1 MNHLPFTLSTLE
13 SELWQPIAEDFCGK
27 KYQKIALVV
36 QGGGQRGIFT
46 AGVLDAFLEANF
58 DPFQLYIGT
67 SAGALNLSSF
77 ISRQEMFGYNF
88 ITQYTSQDNFFSLYK
103 YLSQQRSMDLDWAL
117 DIVAPDGS
125 MALDFSQAQK
135 TLVGRKAFACA
146 TRKDSLQDIYLPMYQ
161 DNWRDVLRASCAI
174 PVLYQHPVNIGD
186 LEWVDG
192 GVRDRKSVV

>member
-13 SELWQPIAEDFCGK
+13 SEFWQPIAEDFCGK

-58 DPFQLYIGT
+58 NPFQLYIGT

-88 ITQYTSQDNFFSLYK
+88 ITQYTSQDSFFSLYK

-135 TLVGRKAFACA
+135 TLVGRKHLPALPEKTHYKTFIYPC
-146 TRKDSLQDIYLPMYQ
+146 TRITGEMFCEPVAPSPCCINIPLIL
-161 DNWRDVLRASCAI
+161 AI
-174 PVLYQHPVNIGD
+174 
-186 LEWVDG
+186 
-192 GVRDRKSVV
+192 